1 MKQAL
6 NPDVQALIERLDL
19 VPHPEGGFYRET
31 YRSPLQVQSA
41 CHGGSRSAFTSIHFL
56 LAQGQYSAWHR
67 VASDESWF
75 FHQGCDIEV
84 HSLLPVEDLTA
95 SVVHTQRI
103 GPKSGCFELTV
114 PAGTWFA
121 ARPTELDSHV
131 LVSCVVAPGFVFD
144 DFELANRQQLIEA
157 GYHQTVQWPM
167 IESLLIG
174 R

>member
-19 VPHPEGGFYRET
+19 AAHPEGGFYRET
-31 YRSPLQVQSA
+31 YRAPLQVQSA
-41 CHGGSRSAFTSIHFL
+41 RHGGMRAAFTNIHFL
-56 LAQGQYSAWHR
+56 LAGEQYSAWHR

-84 HSLLPVEDLTA
+84 HSLLPVEDSVT

-103 GPKSGCFELTV
+103 GPMSGFFELTV

-121 ARPTELDSHV
+121 AKPVDADSHT
-131 LVSCVVAPGFVFD
+131 LVSCVVAPGFIFE

-157 GYHQTVQWPM
+157 GYHQTAQWPM
-167 IESLLIG
+167 IESLLIA